1 MAGKR
6 GGFGLIT
13 KQKSRQGV
21 KALESYTQQKPTY
34 YYFTKDLINDNEINI
49 RLSANT
55 LNNLK
60 NYHYTMKA
68 QLASQMKF
76 AITSLFLTGYES
88 ETHK

>member
-13 KQKSRQGV
+13 KQKIRQGV
-21 KALESYTQQKPTY
+21 KALESYTQQKPT

-60 NYHYTMKA
+60 NYRYTMKA

-76 AITSLFLTGYES
+76 ATTCLFLTG
-88 ETHK
+88 